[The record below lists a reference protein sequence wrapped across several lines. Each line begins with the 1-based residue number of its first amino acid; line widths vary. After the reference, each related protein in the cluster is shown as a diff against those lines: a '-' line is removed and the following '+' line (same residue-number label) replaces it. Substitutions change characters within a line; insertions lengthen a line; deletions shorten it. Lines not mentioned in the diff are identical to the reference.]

1 GSAVVSNTITLAN
14 GDSAVCTITN
24 NDDAP
29 SLTLNKVVT
38 NNNGGSAAES
48 LWTLTATGTGATPT
62 NLSGA
67 GASGSADV
75 VSGSTFKPDTYTLA
89 ESGTVSGYTNG
100 TTYSCVKTPAG
111 GSAGSA
117 VVSNTIT
124 LANGDSAVCTI
135 TNNDD
140 APSLTLNKVVTNN
153 NGGSA
158 AESLWTLTATGTGA
172 TPTNL
177 SGAGA
182 SGSADVVSG
191 STFKA
196 DTYTLAESG
205 TVSGYT
211 NGTTYS
217 CVKTPAG
224 GAAGS
229 AVVSNT
235 ITLANG

>member
-135 TNNDD
+135 TNDD
-140 APSLTLNKVVTNN
+140 DKASPT
-153 NGGSA
+153 GSTVQSWVLHDA
-158 AESLWTLTATGTGA
+158 LGISGIRNGA
-172 TPTNL
+172 TNQGDAT
-177 SGAGA
+177 
-182 SGSADVVSG
+182 V
-191 STFKA
+191 TFRLW
-196 DTYTLAESG
+196 D
-205 TVSGYT
+205 
-211 NGTTYS
+211 N
-217 CVKTPAG
+217 CDM
-224 GAAGS
+224 
-229 AVVSNT
+229 N
-235 ITLANG
+235 